1 MKKKLFAL
9 ITVCFLF
16 SASNTLS
23 LTTKAYASS
32 GISEG
37 GLIVE
42 AQNAMLTK
50 GCTNIQYTTDG
61 TLAHVAPGT
70 DITVQAYNRIGYK
83 ITGWQVEEY
92 GDDYSDITPYSGSS
106 NTFEFTVYD
115 YNCKITPIYVKT
127 ASSITFYDC
136 SLISNGYEAY
146 SNGSGFTV
154 NAYAGDII
162 KVKALGRIGYEVNQ
176 WKLEAVVHDST
187 GDKALSPSN
196 VYTGNDVLEFKVTDC
211 DYEISPVYS
220 KAKYNVFVN
229 SADIIVE
236 GVKMYKIDGV
246 YSNNVE
252 WGTKITITANEIEG
266 KTFTGWI
273 VNGVTLTKEKL
284 TEKCITFAV
293 PLSDVS
299 ISATYD
305 NNISVNS
312 AVTENSTVNTGN
324 YRLDINSNLIIIMVL
339 CVMLL
344 VLILSGSPNNKEKV
358 SNKK

>member
-50 GCTNIQYTTDG
+50 GYTDIEYTTDG
-61 TLAHVAPGT
+61 TLTHVAPGT
-70 DITVQAYNRIGYK
+70 DITVQAYNRLGYK

-115 YNCKITPIYVKT
+115 YNCKITPIYIKT

-136 SLISNGYEAY
+136 SLISSEYEAY
-146 SNGSGFTV
+146 SSGSGFTV
-154 NAYAGDII
+154 KAYAGDII
-162 KVKALGRIGYEVNQ
+162 KVKALGRIGYTVNQ
-176 WKLEAVVHDST
+176 WELNAVMYNSN
-187 GDKALSPSN
+187 GEKALSTSS
-196 VYTGNDVLEFKVTDC
+196 VYTDSGVLEFKVTDC
-211 DYEISPVYS
+211 DYEITPLYR

-236 GVKMYKIDGV
+236 GVKMYKVDGG

-252 WGTKITITANEIEG
+252 WGTKITVTANEIEG
-266 KTFTGWI
+266 KTFTGWV
-273 VNGVTLTKEKL
+273 VNGVTLTKETL

-293 PLSDVS
+293 PLSDVR

-305 NNISVNS
+305 NEISVNS
-312 AVTENSTVNTGN
+312 DITENNTVNTGN
-324 YRLDINSNLIIIMVL
+324 YGLDINSELIIIMVL

-344 VLILSGSPNNKEKV
+344 VLILSGR
-358 SNKK
+358 SNKKEKISNKR

>member
-9 ITVCFLF
+9 ISVCFLF
-16 SASNTLS
+16 SASTTLS
-23 LTTKAYASS
+23 VTTKAYASS

-42 AQNAMLTK
+42 TQNAMIIK
-50 GCTNIQYTTDG
+50 GCTDIQYTADG

-70 DITVQAYNRIGYK
+70 DITVQAYNRVGYK

-115 YNCKITPIYVKT
+115 YSCKITPIYVKT
-127 ASSITFYDC
+127 ANSITFYDC
-136 SLISNGYEAY
+136 SLVSSEYKAY
-146 SNGSGFTV
+146 SSGNGFTV
-154 NAYAGDII
+154 KAYAGDII
-162 KVKALGRIGYEVNQ
+162 KVKALGKIGYTANQ
-176 WKLEAVVHDST
+176 WELNAVMYDSN
-187 GDKALSPSN
+187 GEKALSPSS
-196 VYTGNDVLEFKVTDC
+196 VYTNSGVLEFKVTDC
-211 DYEISPVYS
+211 DYEITPLYS

-236 GVKMYKIDGV
+236 GIKMYKVDGG

-252 WGTKITITANEIEG
+252 WGTRITVTANEIEG
-266 KTFTGWI
+266 KIFTGW
-273 VNGVTLTKEKL
+273 VVSGVTLTEEKL

-293 PLSDVS
+293 PLSDVR

-305 NNISVNS
+305 NEISTNS
-312 AVTENSTVNTGN
+312 DITENNTVNTGS
-324 YRLDINSNLIIIMVL
+324 YGLDINTELIIIMAL
-339 CVMLL
+339 CAMLL
-344 VLILSGSPNNKEKV
+344 VLILSGS
-358 SNKK
+358 SNKKEKTSSKK